1 MISTVSVIGCILS
14 LLVST
19 LLPVGFIVVYG
30 LRHKGRSVGS
40 AWILG
45 ALGFVITQ
53 MVIRIPILNA
63 IAALDGYAEWITGHP
78 ILYAL
83 ALGLTAGLFEFAGR
97 FAVAK
102 YIQKKGRLNG
112 TTALAAGLGHGGIEA
127 ILLVG
132 LTYINNLV
140 LMFTIQS
147 GSFDTLVAQT
157 AAAGADTAALLA
169 ARDLLLGTPA
179 MMFYLGGFER
189 LMAMTAH
196 VGMSTVVC
204 YSVFK
209 KRAGLGFLIC
219 VGYHAFIDTVCGLLS
234 IASSKTFGAVISQT
248 AMVLILY
255 PILTVCAALAL
266 FVTLKIRRR
275 WTEEQEVSH
284 VQK

>member
-1 MISTVSVIGCILS
+1 MISTVSVIGCVLS

-19 LLPVGFIVVYG
+19 LLPIGFIVFYG

-53 MVIRIPILNA
+53 MVIRVPILNA
-63 IAALDGYAEWITGHP
+63 ISTLDGYAEWITGHP

-102 YIQKKGRLNG
+102 YIQKKGRLND

-127 ILLVG
+127 IILVG
-132 LTYINNLV
+132 LTYLNNLV
-140 LMFTIQS
+140 LMFMIQS
-147 GSFDTLVAQT
+147 GSFDALVAQT
-157 AAAGADTAALLA
+157 AAAGADTAAMLA
-169 ARDLLLGTPA
+169 ARDLLLNTPA

-196 VGMSTVVC
+196 VGMSMVIC
-204 YSVFK
+204 YSIYK
-209 KRAGLGFLIC
+209 ARPLAGAAIC
-219 VGYHAFIDTVCGLLS
+219 IGYHAFIDTVCGLLS
-234 IASSKTFGAVISQT
+234 IASNEMFGAVISQT
-248 AMVLILY
+248 TMVLIVY
-255 PILTVCAALAL
+255 PILTACAALAL
-266 FVTLKIRRR
+266 LVTLKIRRR
-275 WTEEQEVSH
+275 WNEEQEVSH
-284 VQK
+284 VQN